1 MTSLTTLI
9 ENESKR
15 SEIVADCV
23 TTLEGEIESKSGV
36 TGLAIKNGYKAV
48 ANQQDGQLIPNAVNK
63 MLPRFVEKLDA
74 YYQDYLQLDEG
85 SRPVFSDYLVSRDA
99 EVTESLLEV
108 TDFRAANTKRAVLA
122 KAYNALRPMAA
133 NQVKQGLPLVG
144 DIVQRHVT
152 A

>member
-1 MTSLTTLI
+1 MTSLNTLI
-9 ENESKR
+9 QDESKR
-15 SEIVADCV
+15 SNIIADCV
-23 TTLEGEIESKSGV
+23 STLEGEIESKSGV

-48 ANQQDGQLIPNAVNK
+48 ANQQDGQLIPNAINK

-74 YYQDYLQLDEG
+74 YYQDYLQLDG
-85 SRPVFSDYLVSRDA
+85 ASRPEFADYLVSRDA

-108 TDFRAANTKRAVLA
+108 TDFRAANTNRAVLA
-122 KAYNALRPMAA
+122 KAYGALRPMAA

-144 DIVQRHVT
+144 GIVQRHVS